1 MKKVILSVFTVIA
14 LAAVSQ
20 AQFKVGI
27 KAGGSLSNQ
36 HSNAASGTKLLS
48 TNAYRGY
55 HAGLVGDVQVFE
67 NVYLQPQLLYS
78 QKGAKY
84 TSFTGG
90 HATKLTMR
98 SIEMPVNV
106 LYKVNVPFGKLV
118 AGGGPS
124 LSYGLGGKME
134 QNGQTKKLYSG
145 AIKEFKRIDI
155 GANATAGVEFN
166 NGLFSSVNYQMGLRD
181 VSKIDGIN
189 TKNRS
194 VSVSV
199 GYLIDW
205 NKFKRKG

>member
-36 HSNAASGTKLLS
+36 HSNAAAGTKLLS
-48 TNAYRGY
+48 SDAFRGY
-55 HAGLVGDVQVFE
+55 HAGLVGDVQLFE

-84 TSFTGG
+84 TTIAGG
-90 HATKLTMR
+90 YETKLTMR

-124 LSYGLGGKME
+124 LSYGFGGKME
-134 QNGQTKKLYSG
+134 QNGQSQKLYSG
-145 AIKEFKRIDI
+145 AIKDFKRIDI
-155 GANATAGVEFN
+155 SANATAGVEFN
-166 NGLFSSVNYQMGLRD
+166 NGLFTSVNYQMGLRD
-181 VSKIDGIN
+181 VSKIDGIS